1 MNLFKQSFGLF
12 KKNIVKIAFLDL
24 SLIALILLLLALVRK
39 ILTAYMIKLNSF
51 DINIENVGALLPEIK
66 ALALGY
72 FFVYYFLTPV
82 TIFLLWS
89 FFQSIDYSFFEK
101 KFSWKYLLKFTLVSV
116 PMFVFIYLFL
126 YLFLKT
132 LILLTMP
139 TVSTLAISP
148 KLALVL
154 LLITSITLTIT
165 SYLTLI
171 IYSVLDNKLADA
183 MKKAF
188 KISYKKLAKLSGVFL
203 VILLFSLSL
212 IIVLFNL
219 IIFIM
224 TGFLSINYFIYN
236 FFIVLLLILILY
248 YLRTLFFFIV
258 KS

>member
-12 KKNIVKIAFLDL
+12 KKNIVKITFLDL

-39 ILTAYMIKLNSF
+39 ILTSYMIKLNSF
-51 DINIENVGALLPEIK
+51 DVNVENVGALLPEIK

-89 FFQSIDYSFFEK
+89 FFQSMDYSFFEK
-101 KFSWKYLLKFTLVSV
+101 KFNLRYLLMFTLVSI

-132 LILLTMP
+132 LILVTMP
-139 TVSTLAISP
+139 SVSTLGISP

-154 LLITSITLTIT
+154 LLIISVSLIII

-171 IYSVLDNKLADA
+171 LYSVLDNKLAEA
-183 MKKAF
+183 IKKTF
-188 KISYKKLAKLSGVFL
+188 RISYKKLAKLSLVFL
-203 VILLFSLSL
+203 VILLFTISL
-212 IIVLFNL
+212 IVVLFNL

-224 TGFLSINYFIYN
+224 TGFLSINYFVYN
-236 FFIVLLLILILY
+236 FFIVLLLIIVLY
-248 YLRTLFFFIV
+248 YLRTLFFLMV
-258 KS
+258 RS